1 MSAIGKPVLRQED
14 DRLLRGY
21 GCFVDD
27 VPEPAGTVHLAFVL
41 SSRAHAR
48 IVRIDTAQA
57 RAAEGVLA
65 VCTGADFADSIRPFR
80 PDSEQPGYQVVERPA
95 IAIDR
100 VRFVGEL
107 VAVVVAANRYLA
119 EDAAELVEVEYD
131 DLPVV
136 VDMDAAQAGGAVRLH
151 DHAVDNVVF
160 RSSFKTSGFD
170 EAVAGADLVVR
181 DQFRSHRLSAVP
193 LEPRGCL
200 AVYDR
205 SRDALT
211 FWTSTQIP
219 HVVRTALAELLSWEE
234 TRLRVIAPDVGG
246 GFGTKAYLYPEE
258 VVAAELTRRLRR
270 PVKWISDRREDLLT
284 SIHSRDYRYEVAI
297 AFQKDGTLLAVD
309 AKITC
314 NIGAYP
320 TFPFGGS
327 LEAGGAA
334 LYLPGPYR
342 LKHYAFDTRSVVT
355 NTCPTGAY
363 RGIAGPVAFFATE
376 ALMDRAARELGMDP
390 AGIRL
395 KNLLT
400 QAEFPYVNV
409 LGVKYDGGAY
419 EGCFRRALAESGYAE
434 FRRRQGEGR
443 LIDGKYRGIGIASI
457 VEHTGQGA
465 GRYRKRGL
473 WRIPGFDSALVKVEP
488 SGQAVAF
495 VSQATQGQGHL
506 TAFAQIVA
514 DQLGLEVG
522 QVTVVQG
529 DTAQVPY
536 GTGTFASRGA
546 VLGGGAVLRASQE
559 IAAKIRRIAGHLLE
573 AAPADIELAGG
584 EARVVGVPAMKAKLR
599 DVAAVAYS
607 LDSRELPPGES
618 YGLEA
623 TDYYDPPVA
632 SITNATHVAQVAVDP
647 VTGLVSVERY
657 LVVHDCGRVINPLIV
672 DGQIHGGIVQGLS
685 SVLSEAIRYDDE
697 GQLLTAT
704 LMDYLL
710 STAADV
716 PDIEV
721 GHEETWSTDTAGG
734 FKGVGEG
741 GVIGAVP
748 AIANAVRDALL
759 PFGAA
764 VNALPLRPDAVVR
777 YMLRSP

>member
-1 MSAIGKPVLRQED
+1 MKAIGKRVLRQED

-27 VPEPAGTVHLAFVL
+27 VPEPPGTVHLAFVL
-41 SSRAHAR
+41 SASAHAR
-48 IVRIDTAQA
+48 ISRIDTAQA
-57 RAAEGVLA
+57 RAAEGVLG
-65 VCTGADFADSIRPFR
+65 VYTGADFASAIKPFR
-80 PDSEQPGYQVVERPA
+80 PDIEQPGYQVVERPA
-95 IAIDR
+95 MAVDR
-100 VRFVGEL
+100 VRFVGEAL
-107 VAVVVAANRYLA
+107 AVVVATSRYLA
-119 EDAAELVEVEYD
+119 EDAAELVEVEYE

-136 VDMDAAQAGGAVRLH
+136 VDMDRAQDEGAVRLH
-151 DHAVDNVVF
+151 DNTSDNVVF
-160 RSSFKTSGFD
+160 RSTFKSPGFD
-170 EAVAGADLVVR
+170 ETMARAHLVVR
-181 DQFRSHRLSAVP
+181 DEFRSHRLSAVP

-246 GFGTKAYLYPEE
+246 GFGAKAYLYPEE
-258 VVAAELTRRLRR
+258 VICAALSRRLRR

-284 SIHSRDYRYEVAI
+284 SIHCRDYRYEVAI
-297 AFQKDGTLLAVD
+297 AFRKDGTLLAVE
-309 AKITC
+309 AKIVC

-342 LKHYAFDTRSVVT
+342 LEHYAFDTRSVVT
-355 NTCPTGAY
+355 NICPTGAY
-363 RGIAGPVAFFATE
+363 RGIAAPAAFFATE
-376 ALMDRAARELGMDP
+376 ALMDKAAHALDMDP
-390 AGIRL
+390 ADIRR

-400 QAEFPYVNV
+400 PAEFPYVNV
-409 LGVKYDGGAY
+409 LGIRYDGGAY
-419 EGCFRRALAESGYAE
+419 EECFRRALAESGYAE
-434 FRRRQGEGR
+434 FRKRQSPGR
-443 LIDGKYRGIGIASI
+443 LLDGKYRGIGIASV

-473 WRIPGFDSALVKVEP
+473 VRIPGFDSALVKVEP
-488 SGQAVAF
+488 SGQAVAYI
-495 VSQATQGQGHL
+495 SQATQGQGHL

-514 DQLGLEVG
+514 EELGLDVS
-522 QVTVVQG
+522 QVTVEQG
-529 DTAQVPY
+529 DTATVPY

-559 IAAKIRRIAGHLLE
+559 VGAKIRRIAGHLLE
-573 AAPADIELAGG
+573 AAPADIELADG
-584 EARVVGVPAMKAKLR
+584 EARVVGVPGMKVSLR
-599 DVAAVAYS
+599 DVAALAYS
-607 LDSRELPPGES
+607 LDSRELPPGEG

-647 VTGLVSVERY
+647 VTGLVTVERY

-672 DGQIHGGIVQGLS
+672 EGQIHGGIVQGLS
-685 SVLSEAIRYDDE
+685 SVLSEAINYDEE

-710 STAADV
+710 STSLDV
-716 PDIEV
+716 PDIEI

-759 PFGAA
+759 PFGAR
-764 VNALPLRPDAVVR
+764 VNALPLRPDAIVQCFVKA
-777 YMLRSP
+777 P